1 MNEIKIFENEKFGE
15 VRIVEVKNEPWF
27 VVNDICRFFK
37 VTNKNRVLQNI
48 DNEDKGGTQIDT
60 PGGKQKLTIINESGL
75 YTLLFNLEPKKARG
89 ISEKEIQEK
98 YNKVKAFK
106 RWVTHEVLPSIR
118 KHGAYMTDEV
128 LKEALTSP
136 DFLIKLATE
145 LKEEREKRIA
155 LEIDNNIKAQQIGE
169 LKPKADYVDKILKS
183 KSLMNVSQI
192 AKDYGMSATKFNK
205 ILHELKVQ
213 YKQAEQWLLYSKY
226 HDKGYT
232 HSETFDFT
240 NKNGINETK
249 LTTKWTNKGRLFL
262 YNLLKSSGYLP
273 LIEMEK

>member
-1 MNEIKIFENEKFGE
+1 MQELKIFENEQFGK
-15 VRIVEVKNEPWF
+15 VRTLQIENEPYF
-27 VVNDICRFFK
+27 VGKDVADI
-37 VTNKNRVLQNI
+37 LGYQNGSRDI
-48 DNEDKGGTQIDT
+48 NLYVEEEDRLKYKISTSGQLREQI
-60 PGGKQKLTIINESGL
+60 LVNESGL
-75 YTLLFNLEPKKARG
+75 YSLILASRKKEAR
-89 ISEKEIQEK
+89 
-98 YNKVKAFK
+98 AFK

-183 KSLMNVSQI
+183 KSLMTITQI
-192 AKDYGMSATKFNK
+192 AKDYGMSGTKLNS
-205 ILHELKVQ
+205 ILHNLRIQ
-213 YKQAEQWLLYSKY
+213 YKQSDQWLLYSKY

-232 HSETFDFT
+232 HSETFDFE

-262 YNLLKSSGYLP
+262 YNLLKDNGYLP
-273 LIEMEK
+273 LIEME

>member
-1 MNEIKIFENEKFGE
+1 MQELKIFQSEQFGKVRTLQIENE
-15 VRIVEVKNEPWF
+15 PYF
-27 VVNDICRFFK
+27 VAKDVAEILGYSD
-37 VTNKNRVLQNI
+37 TNQAIRMHV
-48 DNEDKGGTQIDT
+48 DEEDK
-60 PGGKQKLTIINESGL
+60 LTRDFNGSGQNRQMYVINESGL
-75 YTLLFNLEPKKARG
+75 YSLILKSKLPQAR
-89 ISEKEIQEK
+89 Q
-98 YNKVKAFK
+98 FK
-106 RWVTHEVLPSIR
+106 RWVTNEVLPSIR
-118 KHGAYMTDEV
+118 KHGVYMTDEV

-136 DFLIKLATE
+136 DFLIRLATE
-145 LKEEREKRIA
+145 LKEEKEKRIA

-213 YKQAEQWLLYSKY
+213 YKQAGQWLLYSKY

-232 HSETFDFT
+232 HSETFNFT
-240 NKNGINETK
+240 NKNGINETN

-262 YNLLKSSGYLP
+262 YNLLKDSGYLP
-273 LIEMEK
+273 LIEME

>member
-1 MNEIKIFENEKFGE
+1 MQELKIFENEQFGK
-15 VRIVEVKNEPWF
+15 VRTLQIENEPYF
-27 VVNDICRFFK
+27 VGKDVADI
-37 VTNKNRVLQNI
+37 LGYQNGSRDI
-48 DNEDKGGTQIDT
+48 NLYVEEEDRLKYKISTSGQLREQI
-60 PGGKQKLTIINESGL
+60 LVNESGL
-75 YTLLFNLEPKKARG
+75 YSLILASRKKEAR
-89 ISEKEIQEK
+89 
-98 YNKVKAFK
+98 AFK
-106 RWVTHEVLPSIR
+106 RWVTHEVLPNIR

-232 HSETFDFT
+232 HSETFDFE

-262 YNLLKSSGYLP
+262 YNLLKDNGYLP
-273 LIEMEK
+273 LIEME

>member
-1 MNEIKIFENEKFGE
+1 MNEIKIFENEQFGK
-15 VRIVEVKNEPWF
+15 VRTLEIENEAYFVGKDVADILGYQNGSRDINLYVEE
-27 VVNDICRFFK
+27 
-37 VTNKNRVLQNI
+37 
-48 DNEDKGGTQIDT
+48 EDRLKYKISTSGQLREQI
-60 PGGKQKLTIINESGL
+60 LVNESGL
-75 YTLLFNLEPKKARG
+75 YSLILASRKKEA
-89 ISEKEIQEK
+89 
-98 YNKVKAFK
+98 KAFK

-183 KSLMNVSQI
+183 KSLMTITQI
-192 AKDYGMSATKFNK
+192 AKDYGMSGTKLNS
-205 ILHELKVQ
+205 ILHDLRIQ
-213 YKQAEQWLLYSKY
+213 YKQSDQWLLYSKY

-232 HSETFDFT
+232 HSETFDFE

-262 YNLLKSSGYLP
+262 YNLLKDNGYLP
-273 LIEMEK
+273 LIEME

>member
-1 MNEIKIFENEKFGE
+1 MNEIKIFENSDFGQ
-15 VRIVEVKNEPWF
+15 VRTLERNNEIYF
-27 VVNDICRFFK
+27 VASDICKCLDIKNTTQAVQRLDEDEKSMFNIGLSGGE
-37 VTNKNRVLQNI
+37 TNLV
-48 DNEDKGGTQIDT
+48 NEY
-60 PGGKQKLTIINESGL
+60 GL
-75 YTLLFNLEPKKARG
+75 YNLILVSRKKEA
-89 ISEKEIQEK
+89 
-98 YNKVKAFK
+98 KAFK
-106 RWVTHEVLPSIR
+106 RWITHEVLPSIR

-213 YKQAEQWLLYSKY
+213 YKQANQWLLYSKY

-232 HSETFDFT
+232 HSETFNFT
-240 NKNGINETK
+240 NKNGINETN

-262 YNLLKSSGYLP
+262 YELLKSNGYLP
-273 LIEMEK
+273 LIEME

>member
-1 MNEIKIFENEKFGE
+1 MQELKIFENEQFGK
-15 VRIVEVKNEPWF
+15 VRTLQIENEPYF
-27 VVNDICRFFK
+27 VGKDVADI
-37 VTNKNRVLQNI
+37 LGYQNGSRDI
-48 DNEDKGGTQIDT
+48 NLYVEEEDRLKYKISTSGQLREQI
-60 PGGKQKLTIINESGL
+60 LVNESGL
-75 YTLLFNLEPKKARG
+75 YSLILASRKKEAR
-89 ISEKEIQEK
+89 
-98 YNKVKAFK
+98 AFK

-183 KSLMNVSQI
+183 KSLMTITQI
-192 AKDYGMSATKFNK
+192 AKDYGMSGTKLNS
-205 ILHELKVQ
+205 ILHDLRIQ
-213 YKQAEQWLLYSKY
+213 YKQSDQWLLYSKY

-262 YNLLKSSGYLP
+262 YNLLKSGGYLP

>member
-1 MNEIKIFENEKFGE
+1 MQEIKIFENEQFGK
-15 VRIVEVKNEPWF
+15 VRTLEIKNEPYF
-27 VVNDICRFFK
+27 VGKDVADI
-37 VTNKNRVLQNI
+37 LGYQNGSRDI
-48 DNEDKGGTQIDT
+48 NLYVEEEDRLKYKISTSGQLREQI
-60 PGGKQKLTIINESGL
+60 LVNESGL
-75 YTLLFNLEPKKARG
+75 YSLILASRKKEAR
-89 ISEKEIQEK
+89 
-98 YNKVKAFK
+98 AFK

-183 KSLMNVSQI
+183 KSLMTITQI
-192 AKDYGMSATKFNK
+192 AKDYGMSGTKLNS
-205 ILHELKVQ
+205 ILHDLRIQ
-213 YKQAEQWLLYSKY
+213 YKQSDQWLLYSKY

-273 LIEMEK
+273 LIEME

>member
-1 MNEIKIFENEKFGE
+1 MQELKIFENEQFGRVRTLQIENEAYFIAIDVCNILGLTNPTVAISRLDEDEVTKFNLGGLSGE
-15 VRIVEVKNEPWF
+15 TNIVNEY
-27 VVNDICRFFK
+27 
-37 VTNKNRVLQNI
+37 
-48 DNEDKGGTQIDT
+48 
-60 PGGKQKLTIINESGL
+60 GL
-75 YTLLFNLEPKKARG
+75 YNLILASRKPQA
-89 ISEKEIQEK
+89 
-98 YNKVKAFK
+98 KAFK
-106 RWVTHEVLPSIR
+106 RWITHEVIPSIR
-118 KHGAYMTDEV
+118 KHGLYATDE
-128 LKEALTSP
+128 LLNNP
-136 DFLIKLATE
+136 DFLIDALTK

-213 YKQAEQWLLYSKY
+213 YKQANQWLLYSKY

-232 HSETFDFT
+232 HSETFNFT
-240 NKNGINETK
+240 NKNGINETN

-262 YNLLKSSGYLP
+262 YELLKNNGYLP
-273 LIEMEK
+273 LIEME

>member
-1 MNEIKIFENEKFGE
+1 MNEIKIFENEQFGK
-15 VRIVEVKNEPWF
+15 VRTLEIKNEPYF
-27 VVNDICRFFK
+27 VAIDVCKCLDIKNTTQAVQRLDEDERSMLNIGRQGETNLVN
-37 VTNKNRVLQNI
+37 
-48 DNEDKGGTQIDT
+48 EY
-60 PGGKQKLTIINESGL
+60 GL
-75 YTLLFNLEPKKARG
+75 YNLILVSRKKEA
-89 ISEKEIQEK
+89 
-98 YNKVKAFK
+98 KAFK
-106 RWVTHEVLPSIR
+106 RWVTHEVLPTIR

-232 HSETFDFT
+232 HSETFDFE
-240 NKNGINETK
+240 NKKGINETK

-262 YNLLKSSGYLP
+262 YNLLKDNGYLP
-273 LIEMEK
+273 LIEME

>member
-1 MNEIKIFENEKFGE
+1 MQELKIFENSDFGQ
-15 VRIVEVKNEPWF
+15 VRTLEYNNEIYF
-27 VVNDICRFFK
+27 VASDICKCLDIKNTTQAVQRLDEDEKSMFNIGLSGGE
-37 VTNKNRVLQNI
+37 TNLV
-48 DNEDKGGTQIDT
+48 NEY
-60 PGGKQKLTIINESGL
+60 GL
-75 YTLLFNLEPKKARG
+75 YNLILVSRKKEA
-89 ISEKEIQEK
+89 
-98 YNKVKAFK
+98 KAFK
-106 RWVTHEVLPSIR
+106 RWVTHEVLPTIR

-232 HSETFDFT
+232 HSETFDFE

-262 YNLLKSSGYLP
+262 YNLLKDNGYLP
-273 LIEMEK
+273 LIEME

>member
-1 MNEIKIFENEKFGE
+1 MNEIKIFENEQFGK
-15 VRIVEVKNEPWF
+15 VRTLEIENEIYF
-27 VVNDICRFFK
+27 VGKDVAEILGY
-37 VTNKNRVLQNI
+37 TNTRKALI
-48 DNEDKGGTQIDT
+48 DHVDEEDKRDGVTIRDSIGREQT
-60 PGGKQKLTIINESGL
+60 PTCINESGL
-75 YTLLFNLEPKKARG
+75 YNLILSSKLPQA
-89 ISEKEIQEK
+89 
-98 YNKVKAFK
+98 KAFK

-232 HSETFDFT
+232 HSEIFDFE

-262 YNLLKSSGYLP
+262 YNLLKDNGYLP

>member
-1 MNEIKIFENEKFGE
+1 MNEIKIFENEQFGK
-15 VRIVEVKNEPWF
+15 VRTLEIENEIYF
-27 VVNDICRFFK
+27 VASDICK
-37 VTNKNRVLQNI
+37 CLGLTNPTVTISRLDEDEGAKFNLGRQGETNLV
-48 DNEDKGGTQIDT
+48 NEY
-60 PGGKQKLTIINESGL
+60 GL
-75 YTLLFNLEPKKARG
+75 YNLILASRKKEA
-89 ISEKEIQEK
+89 
-98 YNKVKAFK
+98 KAFK

-183 KSLMNVSQI
+183 KSLMTITQI
-192 AKDYGMSATKFNK
+192 AKDYGMSGTKLNS
-205 ILHELKVQ
+205 ILHDLRIQ
-213 YKQAEQWLLYSKY
+213 YKQSDQWLLYSKY

-232 HSETFDFT
+232 HSETFDFE

-262 YNLLKSSGYLP
+262 YNLLKDNGYLP

>member
-1 MNEIKIFENEKFGE
+1 MNEIKIFENEQFGK
-15 VRIVEVKNEPWF
+15 VRTLEIENEIYF
-27 VVNDICRFFK
+27 VASDICK
-37 VTNKNRVLQNI
+37 CLGLTNPTVTISRLDEDEGAKFNLGRQGETNLV
-48 DNEDKGGTQIDT
+48 NEY
-60 PGGKQKLTIINESGL
+60 GL
-75 YTLLFNLEPKKARG
+75 YNLILASRKKEA
-89 ISEKEIQEK
+89 
-98 YNKVKAFK
+98 KAFK

-232 HSETFDFT
+232 HSETFDFE

-262 YNLLKSSGYLP
+262 YNLLKDNGYLP
-273 LIEMEK
+273 LIEME

>member
-1 MNEIKIFENEKFGE
+1 MNEIKIFENEQFGK
-15 VRIVEVKNEPWF
+15 VRTLEIKNEPYF
-27 VVNDICRFFK
+27 VAIDVCKCLDIKNTTQAVQRLDEDERSMLNIGRQGETNLVN
-37 VTNKNRVLQNI
+37 
-48 DNEDKGGTQIDT
+48 EY
-60 PGGKQKLTIINESGL
+60 GL
-75 YTLLFNLEPKKARG
+75 YNLILVSRKKEA
-89 ISEKEIQEK
+89 
-98 YNKVKAFK
+98 KAFK
-106 RWVTHEVLPSIR
+106 RWVTHEVLPTIR

-232 HSETFDFT
+232 HSETFDFE

-262 YNLLKSSGYLP
+262 YNLLKDNGYLP
-273 LIEMEK
+273 LIEME

>member
-1 MNEIKIFENEKFGE
+1 MQELKIFENEQFGK
-15 VRIVEVKNEPWF
+15 VRTLQIENEPYF
-27 VVNDICRFFK
+27 VGKDVADILGYSNPQKAIRDH
-37 VTNKNRVLQNI
+37 V
-48 DNEDKGGTQIDT
+48 DDEDKLTEQIVLS
-60 PGGKQKLTIINESGL
+60 GQNRQMYIINESGL
-75 YTLLFNLEPKKARG
+75 YSLILASRKKEA
-89 ISEKEIQEK
+89 
-98 YNKVKAFK
+98 KAFK

-232 HSETFDFT
+232 HSETFDFE

-262 YNLLKSSGYLP
+262 YNLLKDNGYLP
-273 LIEMEK
+273 LIEME

>member
-1 MNEIKIFENEKFGE
+1 MNDLQIFRNDNFGE
-15 VRIVEVKNEPWF
+15 VRTLI
-27 VVNDICRFFK
+27 VNDEPYFVAKDVADI
-37 VTNKNRVLQNI
+37 LGYQNGSRDI
-48 DNEDKGGTQIDT
+48 NIHVEEEDRLKYKISTSGQLREQI
-60 PGGKQKLTIINESGL
+60 LINESGL
-75 YTLLFNLEPKKARG
+75 YSLILSSKLPQAKQFKK
-89 ISEKEIQEK
+89 
-98 YNKVKAFK
+98 
-106 RWVTHEVLPSIR
+106 WVTSEVIPTIR

-232 HSETFDFT
+232 HSETFDFE

-262 YNLLKSSGYLP
+262 YNLLKDNGYLP
-273 LIEMEK
+273 LIEME

>member
-1 MNEIKIFENEKFGE
+1 MNEIKIFENSDFGQVRTLERNNEIYFVASDVCKCLDIKNTTQAVQRLDEDEKSMFNIGLSGGE
-15 VRIVEVKNEPWF
+15 TNLVNEY
-27 VVNDICRFFK
+27 
-37 VTNKNRVLQNI
+37 
-48 DNEDKGGTQIDT
+48 
-60 PGGKQKLTIINESGL
+60 GL
-75 YTLLFNLEPKKARG
+75 YNLILVSRKKEA
-89 ISEKEIQEK
+89 
-98 YNKVKAFK
+98 KAFK
-106 RWVTHEVLPSIR
+106 RWITHEVLPSIR

-145 LKEEREKRIA
+145 LKEEKEKRKV
-155 LEIDNNIKAQQIGE
+155 LEIENTIKTQQIGE

-213 YKQAEQWLLYSKY
+213 YKQANQWLLYSKY

-232 HSETFDFT
+232 HSETFNFT
-240 NKNGINETK
+240 NKNGINETN

-262 YNLLKSSGYLP
+262 YNLLKDNGYLP
-273 LIEMEK
+273 LIEME